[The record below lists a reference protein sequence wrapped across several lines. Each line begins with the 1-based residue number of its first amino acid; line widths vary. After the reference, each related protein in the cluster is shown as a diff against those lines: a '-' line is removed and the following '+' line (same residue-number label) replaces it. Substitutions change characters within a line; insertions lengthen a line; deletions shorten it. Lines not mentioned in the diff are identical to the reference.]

1 MTRLEE
7 IDPAL
12 GAMREFGELNPEAS
26 GAIQKM
32 RTSAI
37 FTDGQ
42 LPAKHKALAAILWSV
57 AMRCEPCV
65 RFYAIEAK
73 RLGAT
78 KRELG
83 EMLGVAA
90 TMGGCVG
97 ETWAVKA
104 LHAYND
110 ADGEAS
116 GGDPACC
123 APPEQDTQGAQR

>member
-1 MTRLEE
+1 MTRLEA

-26 GAIQKM
+26 RAVQQM

-37 FTDGQ
+37 FTDGE
-42 LPAKHKALAAILWSV
+42 LSAKHKALAAILWSV

-90 TMGGCVG
+90 AMGGCVG

-104 LHAYND
+104 LHAFNSDGAPD
-110 ADGEAS
+110 AGE
-116 GGDPACC
+116 PACC
-123 APPEQDTQGAQR
+123 EPAAQE